1 MVFHYFI
8 WCFQSY
14 KKLHYLHLLKNAM
27 HSIIAFIYNEKLS
40 LKSSNSLTLGLFK
53 AFNDNRIFY
62 QISQLSI
69 KFLFYAYRNWI
80 LIL

>member
-1 MVFHYFI
+1 
-8 WCFQSY
+8 
-14 KKLHYLHLLKNAM
+14 M
-27 HSIIAFIYNEKLS
+27 HSITAFIYNEKLS

-53 AFNDNRIFY
+53 AFNDNRIVVY

-69 KFLFYAYRNWI
+69 RFLFYAYRNWI